1 MSTLLRIGTRDSQL
15 AIWQANRVKKL
26 LSEQKI
32 KADLVLI
39 KSEGDLDLTTPLYAM
54 GVQGIFTRSLDVALL
69 NNQIDLA
76 VHSMKDV
83 PVQLPKGLME
93 AAVLERD
100 SPFDLLV
107 PHADRGYT
115 FSDKHSPS
123 VIASSSL
130 RRKAQWL
137 HRFPADQIVPI
148 RGNVNTRLKKLAESE
163 CSGAIFAAAGLHRLG
178 LRPANAIEL
187 DWMIPAP
194 AQGAILVMCREKD
207 TRVFDQCRKIHHE
220 PSAFCVK
227 IERDFL
233 STLLG
238 GCSTPIG
245 ALAEIAGEEI
255 LFRGN
260 LLDTSGEKKFSV
272 EKKISSELAAAI
284 GISAAHE
291 LLSEGGNELIEKKQ
305 HV

>member
-1 MSTLLRIGTRDSQL
+1 
-15 AIWQANRVKKL
+15 
-26 LSEQKI
+26 
-32 KADLVLI
+32 
-39 KSEGDLDLTTPLYAM
+39 
-54 GVQGIFTRSLDVALL
+54 
-69 NNQIDLA
+69 
-76 VHSMKDV
+76 
-83 PVQLPKGLME
+83 
-93 AAVLERD
+93 
-100 SPFDLLV
+100 
-107 PHADRGYT
+107 
-115 FSDKHSPS
+115 
-123 VIASSSL
+123 
-130 RRKAQWL
+130 
-137 HRFPADQIVPI
+137 
-148 RGNVNTRLKKLAESE
+148 
-163 CSGAIFAAAGLHRLG
+163 
-178 LRPANAIEL
+178 
-187 DWMIPAP
+187 MIPAP

-272 EKKISSELAAAI
+272 ATQISSELAPAL